1 MWQDSLP
8 RLVSVLEAAPPFLT
22 TMTLT
27 GSHLIA
33 GRESAPHGHF
43 YHGVNPAT
51 SAKLE
56 PAYADAS
63 SDEADEALAAAEGAF
78 DALRLAPVETRAA
91 LLDAIADEIMAL
103 GDPLLERAHAET
115 GLPMA
120 RVTGERGRAVGQ
132 CKLFAALTRDG
143 SWADARIDHA
153 IPDRQPLP
161 KPDVRRVM
169 MPIGPVVVFGASNF
183 PFAIGVVGTDT
194 VCALAAGCPVVV
206 KGHPA
211 HPGTCEMLGRA
222 VVKALQKVGLPAGSF
237 SLLHGKGTE
246 IGMALVKHPLT
257 QAVGFTG
264 SLRGGRAL
272 MDAAA
277 ERDHPIPV
285 YAEMGSINP
294 VFVLP
299 GALKERASKIAEGYI
314 GSVTMGVGQF
324 CTNPAIVLGLKG
336 TELKQFVSNAAAH
349 ATKVVPQ
356 SMLHRGIC
364 EAYDAGTAVW
374 RTIDGLELAGE
385 SEAEAKDEATQ
396 AACRIFTTTLDV
408 LEANEELRRE
418 VFGPCSIITECPTLD
433 DMLRFANSL
442 EGQLTAMIHGTE
454 QDLIDYA
461 PLLRVLEKKVGRLIF
476 NAFATGIEVCPSMH
490 HGGPYPAASHSHFT
504 SIGTAS
510 IYRWVRP
517 VCYQGFPD
525 AALPEPL
532 QGKNVRQ
539 AMRLVDG
546 ALTRDD
552 A

>member
-1 MWQDSLP
+1 M
-8 RLVSVLEAAPPFLT
+8 
-22 TMTLT
+22 LT

-33 GRESAPHGHF
+33 GRESAPQGHF

-63 SDEADEALAAAEGAF
+63 PAEANEAMLAADGAF
-78 DALRLAPVETRAA
+78 DGLRLAPVETRAA

-103 GDPLLERAHAET
+103 GDALLERAHAET

-120 RVTGERGRAVGQ
+120 RVTGERGRAIGQ
-132 CKLFAALTRDG
+132 CKLFASLIREG

-161 KPDVRRVM
+161 KPDVRRLL
-169 MPIGPVVVFGASNF
+169 MPIGPVVIFGASNF

-194 VCALAAGCPVVV
+194 VSALAAGCPVVV

-222 VVKALQKVGLPAGSF
+222 VVNALQRVGLPAGSF

-246 IGMALVKHPLT
+246 IGMALVQHPLT

-277 ERDHPIPV
+277 ARPHPIPV
-285 YAEMGSINP
+285 YAEMGSVNP
-294 VFVLP
+294 VFMLP
-299 GALKERASKIAEGYI
+299 GALRERAAKIAEGYV

-324 CTNPAIVLGLKG
+324 CTNPAVVLGLKG
-336 TELKQFVSNAAAH
+336 EELDVFVNHAADH
-349 ATKVVPQ
+349 AKKAGPQ
-356 SMLHRGIC
+356 SMLHLGIC
-364 EAYDAGTAVW
+364 EAYEAGTAVW
-374 RTIDGLELAGE
+374 STIKGLSLAGE
-385 SEAEAKDEATQ
+385 SESPARSEATQ
-396 AACRIFTTTLDV
+396 AACRIYSTTLDV
-408 LEANEELRRE
+408 LESNEELRRE
-418 VFGPCSIITECPTLD
+418 VFGPCSIIAGAATLED
-433 DMLRFANSL
+433 LLRFANSL
-442 EGQLTAMIHGTE
+442 EGQLTATLHGTE
-454 QDLIDYA
+454 QDLRDFA
-461 PLLRVLEKKVGRLIF
+461 PLIRVLERKVGRLIF
-476 NAFATGIEVCPSMH
+476 NGFPTGIEVCPSMH
-490 HGGPYPAASHSHFT
+490 HGGPYPAASHSYFT

-510 IYRWVRP
+510 IDRFVRP

-525 AALPEPL
+525 EALPEPIR
-532 QGKNVRQ
+532 GKNAQ
-539 AMRLVDG
+539 GSMRIVDG

>member
-1 MWQDSLP
+1 
-8 RLVSVLEAAPPFLT
+8 
-22 TMTLT
+22 MTLT
-27 GSHLIA
+27 GSQLIA
-33 GRESAPHGHF
+33 GRESAPRGHF

-56 PAYADAS
+56 PAYGDAT
-63 SDEADEALAAAEGAF
+63 DLEADEALQAADAAF
-78 DALRLAPVETRAA
+78 DDLRLAPVETRAT
-91 LLDAIADEIMAL
+91 LLEAIADQIMAL
-103 GDPLLERAHAET
+103 GDALLERAHAET

-120 RVTGERGRAVGQ
+120 RVTGERGRAIGQ
-132 CKLFAALTRDG
+132 CKLFAALIREG

-161 KPDVRRVM
+161 KPDVRRVLA
-169 MPIGPVVVFGASNF
+169 PIGPVVIFGASNF
-183 PFAIGVVGTDT
+183 PFAIGVIGTDT

-222 VVKALQKVGLPAGSF
+222 VMAALNQVGLPAGCF
-237 SLLHGKGTE
+237 SLLHGKGTD
-246 IGMALVKHPLT
+246 IGMSLVRHPLT

-277 ERDHPIPV
+277 ARPHPIPV

-299 GALKERASKIAEGYI
+299 GALKERAAKIAEGYI

-336 TELKQFVSNAAAH
+336 AELDQFIRDAAANAA
-349 ATKVVPQ
+349 KVPPQ

-374 RTIDGLELAGE
+374 STIAGLELAGQ
-385 SEAEAKDEATQ
+385 SEAPASHDATQ
-396 AACRIFTTTLDV
+396 AACRIFTTQLPV
-408 LEANEELRRE
+408 LEANAELRRE
-418 VFGPCSIITECPTLD
+418 VFGPCSIITQCETLE

-454 QDLIDYA
+454 QDLRDYA
-461 PLLRVLEKKVGRLIF
+461 PLIRVIERKVGRLIF
-476 NAFATGIEVCPSMH
+476 NGYATGIEVCPSMH
-490 HGGPYPAASHSHFT
+490 HGGPFPAASHSFFT

-510 IYRWVRP
+510 IYRFVRP

-525 AALPEPL
+525 EALPQPL
-532 QGKNVRQ
+532 QAKNSHH

-546 ALTRDD
+546 TLTRDD

>member
-1 MWQDSLP
+1 
-8 RLVSVLEAAPPFLT
+8 
-22 TMTLT
+22 MTIN

-33 GRESAPHGHF
+33 GREAAPHSHSYF
-43 YHGVNPAT
+43 GVNPAT
-51 SAKLE
+51 SEKLQ

-63 SDEADEALAAAEGAF
+63 EAEADEALQAAELAF
-78 DALRLAPVETRAA
+78 DDLRLATPETRAA
-91 LLDAIADEIMAL
+91 LLDAIAEEIMAL
-103 GDPLLERAHAET
+103 GDDLLIRAHAET

-132 CKLFAALTRDG
+132 CKLFASLIREG

-169 MPIGPVVVFGASNF
+169 MPIGPVVIFGASNF

-211 HPGTCEMLGRA
+211 HPGTCEALGRA
-222 VVKALQKVGLPAGSF
+222 VMKALLRVGLPAGCF
-237 SLLHGKGTE
+237 SLLHGKGTD

-277 ERDHPIPV
+277 ARPHPIPV

-299 GALKERASKIAEGYI
+299 GALKERADKIAEGYI

-336 TELKQFVSNAAAH
+336 AELSQFVSSAAAF
-349 ATKVVPQ
+349 AAKVPPQ

-364 EAYDAGTAVW
+364 EAYEAGTAVW

-385 SEAEAKDEATQ
+385 SAADANHDATQ
-396 AACRIFTTTLDV
+396 AACRIFTTKLEV

-418 VFGPCSIITECPTLD
+418 VFGPCSIITECPSLEE
-433 DMLRFANSL
+433 MLLFANGL

-454 QDLIDYA
+454 QDLRDYA
-461 PLLRVLEKKVGRLIF
+461 PLIRVLEKKVGRLIF
-476 NAFATGIEVCPSMH
+476 NGFATGIEVCPSMH

-510 IYRWVRP
+510 IYRFVRP
-517 VCYQGFPD
+517 VSYQGFPD
-525 AALPEPL
+525 EALPEALRGP
-532 QGKNVRQ
+532 NTRQ
-539 AMRLVDG
+539 AMRIVDG
-546 ALTRDD
+546 VLTREN